1 MIKYLN
7 IPFMKEMSCCQLLL
21 LYMTLNIAQY
31 NFKEK
36 TKNSK
41 IIFNKS
47 IDPLSMFN
55 CQRNSKYQ
63 FKLCLI
69 LGKIKQNFPRSRSN

>member
-21 LYMTLNIAQY
+21 FYMTLNIAQY

-41 IIFNKS
+41 IIFYKS

-55 CQRNSKYQ
+55 WSKE
-63 FKLCLI
+63 FKVSIQTLLN
-69 LGKIKQNFPRSRSN
+69 LGQNKAKLSKV

>member
-41 IIFNKS
+41 IIFYKS

-55 CQRNSKYQ
+55 WSKE
-63 FKLCLI
+63 FKVSIQTLLN
-69 LGKIKQNFPRSRSN
+69 LGQNKAKLSKV